1 MGLRNPSYQTQRG
14 QSLLQNEYTINN
26 AKDQEAA
33 AAAGYQD
40 TLHDVSPTGRVRP
53 WRQHRLEAELLA
65 EAYHRAA
72 DITPDPS
79 ASVAWDVRADKVEG
93 CATAPS
99 FRRCQT
105 EDGTK
110 YLTLSKANFCRDRLC
125 PMCQWRRSLKMGAQA
140 RAVVAEC
147 NLRKQVKINNKKV
160 PGYKWLMLTLT
171 QRNVDGPDLPAEIT
185 RVLKAFKQLTHSDE
199 WQAAIKGWLR
209 VLEVTHNT
217 DRKSPWFDSYHP
229 HLHVLLCVNRSYFK
243 SKAYLSHADWV
254 RLWQH
259 YIKQEDPPQ
268 VDIHLVKAREDT
280 TKDKD
285 FDKGDPK
292 LEEEALGKAVAEV
305 TKYASKPG
313 CYLLPGDLDLT
324 TSTVVTLATALHGRR
339 LAAWGGL
346 CKEVA
351 QLLQLDNLEGGDL
364 IHIDDEAT
372 AADLEAGAVAEY
384 IEYNWALGVRNYVPG
399 RSWQALTD
407 WAAAAEAAKERRDLR
422 PLKRRNEVERMQ
434 RQIKQVHK
442 LQSAAGPRIANRAIH
457 ARDYHTMDLLEAIA
471 DAKTET

>member
-1 MGLRNPSYQTQRG
+1 MQT
-14 QSLLQNEYTINN
+14 EYTTITK
-26 AKDQEAA
+26 KDQEAA
-33 AAAGYQD
+33 AAAGYTD

-72 DITPDPS
+72 DLTADPS
-79 ASVAWDVRADKVEG
+79 ESVAWDVRGDKVES
-93 CATAPS
+93 CATAPT
-99 FRRCQT
+99 FRRCQA
-105 EDGTK
+105 EDGSK
-110 YLTLSKANFCRDRLC
+110 LLTLSKANFCRDRLC

-147 NLRKQVKINNKKV
+147 NLRKKLRDRSEY
-160 PGYKWLMLTLT
+160 GYKWLLLTLT

-185 RVLKAFKQLTHSDE
+185 RVLKAFKALTRSDE

-217 DRKSPWFDSYHP
+217 DRKDRWYDTYHP

-243 SKAYLSHADWV
+243 SAAYLSHKDWV
-254 RLWQH
+254 SLWQR

-268 VDIHLVKAREDT
+268 VDIHLVKARED

-346 CKEVA
+346 CKDVA
-351 QLLQLDNLEGGDL
+351 SALDLDSLEGGDL

-372 AADLEAGAVAEY
+372 AADPEAGAVAEY
-384 IEYNWALGVRNYVPG
+384 IEYNWALGIRNYVPG
-399 RSWQALTD
+399 RSWQALPD

-442 LQSAAGPRIANRAIH
+442 LQSAAGSRIANRAIH
-457 ARDYHTMDLLEAIA
+457 ARDYHTMDLLETIA

>member
-1 MGLRNPSYQTQRG
+1 M
-14 QSLLQNEYTINN
+14 QNEYTTVTE
-26 AKDQEAA
+26 KDQAA
-33 AAAGYQD
+33 ATAAGYRE

-53 WRQHRLEAELLA
+53 WRQHRLESELLA

-72 DITPDPS
+72 AISPDPS
-79 ASVAWDVRADKVEG
+79 ASVAWDVRGDKVEG
-93 CATAPS
+93 CATAPTFS
-99 FRRCQT
+99 RHQT

-147 NLRKQVKINNKKV
+147 NLRKRLKDKDLKS

-185 RVLKAFKQLTHSDE
+185 RVLKAFKALTRSDE

-217 DRKSPWFDSYHP
+217 DRTSAWFDSYHP

-243 SKAYLSHADWV
+243 SAAYLSHKDWV
-254 RLWQH
+254 SLWQH
-259 YIKQEDPPQ
+259 YIKQEDPPL
-268 VDIHLVKAREDT
+268 VEIHLVKSRDDAA
-280 TKDKD
+280 KDPD

-292 LEEEALGKAVAEV
+292 LQEEALGKAVAEV
-305 TKYASKPG
+305 TKYATKPG

-324 TSTVVTLATALHGRR
+324 TSTVVTLAGALHGRR
-339 LAAWGGL
+339 LAAWGGI

-351 QLLQLDNLEGGDL
+351 QALDLDSLESGDL

-372 AADLEAGAVAEY
+372 AADPEAGAVAEF
-384 IEYNWALGVRNYVPG
+384 IEYNWALGVRNYIPG
-399 RSWQALTD
+399 RSWTGLAD

-422 PLKRRNEVERMQ
+422 PIKRRNEVERMQ
-434 RQIKQVHK
+434 RQLHTVHK
-442 LQSAAGPRIANRAIH
+442 LQSVAGPRIANRAIH
-457 ARDYHTMDLLEAIA
+457 SRDYHTMDLLEAVA
-471 DAKTET
+471 DAKEKT

>member
-1 MGLRNPSYQTQRG
+1 MGLDDPEYQTRRG
-14 QSLLQNEYTINN
+14 QTLLQNEYTTITT
-26 AKDQEAA
+26 KDQAAA

-72 DITPDPS
+72 DLTADPS
-79 ASVAWDVRADKVEG
+79 ESVAWDVRGDKVES
-93 CATAPS
+93 CATAPT
-99 FRRCQT
+99 FRRYQA

-110 YLTLSKANFCRDRLC
+110 LLTLSKANFCRDRLC

-147 NLRKQVKINNKKV
+147 NLRKQLRDRSKS
-160 PGYKWLMLTLT
+160 GYKWLLLTLT
-171 QRNVDGPDLPAEIT
+171 QRNVDGPDLSAELD
-185 RVLKAFKQLTHSDE
+185 RVLAAFKQLTRDKR
-199 WQAAIKGWLR
+199 WKAAVKGWLR

-217 DRKSPWFDSYHP
+217 DRKDRWYDTYHP
-229 HLHVLLCVNRSYFK
+229 HLHVLLCVNPSYFK
-243 SKAYLSHADWV
+243 STAYIKQEDWV
-254 RLWQH
+254 DLWQH

-268 VDIHLVKAREDT
+268 VDIHLVKP
-280 TKDKD
+280 
-285 FDKGDPK
+285 KGDQPQDGDPAD
-292 LEEEALGKAVAEV
+292 LEAESLGKAVAEV

-324 TSTVVTLATALHGRR
+324 TSTVVTLASALHGRR

-351 QLLQLDNLEGGDL
+351 QLLQLDSLEGGDL

-372 AADLEAGAVAEY
+372 AADPEAGAVAEY
-384 IEYNWALGVRNYVPG
+384 IEYNWALGIRNYVPG
-399 RSWQALTD
+399 RSWQALPD

-442 LQSAAGPRIANRAIH
+442 LQSAAGPKIANRAIH
-457 ARDYHTMDLLEAIA
+457 ARDYHTMDLLEAVA
-471 DAKTET
+471 DAKEKT

>member
-1 MGLRNPSYQTQRG
+1 MQT
-14 QSLLQNEYTINN
+14 EYTTITK
-26 AKDQEAA
+26 KDQEAA
-33 AAAGYQD
+33 AAAGYTD

-72 DITPDPS
+72 DLTTDPS
-79 ASVAWDVRADKVEG
+79 ESVAWDVRGDKVES
-93 CATAPS
+93 CATAPT
-99 FRRCQT
+99 FRRYQA

-110 YLTLSKANFCRDRLC
+110 LLTLSKANFCRDRLC

-147 NLRKQVKINNKKV
+147 NLRKQLRDRSKS
-160 PGYKWLMLTLT
+160 GYKWLLLTLT
-171 QRNVDGPDLPAEIT
+171 QRNVDGPDLSAELD
-185 RVLKAFKQLTHSDE
+185 RVLAAFKQLTRDKR
-199 WQAAIKGWLR
+199 WKAAVKGWLR

-229 HLHVLLCVNRSYFK
+229 HLHVLLCVNPSYFK
-243 SKAYLSHADWV
+243 SAAYIKQEDWV
-254 RLWQH
+254 DLWQR

-268 VDIHLVKAREDT
+268 VDIHLVKARED

-324 TSTVVTLATALHGRR
+324 TSTVVTLASALHGRR

-346 CKEVA
+346 CKDVA
-351 QLLQLDNLEGGDL
+351 SALDLDSLEGGDL

-372 AADLEAGAVAEY
+372 AADPEAGAVAEY
-384 IEYNWALGVRNYVPG
+384 IEYNWALGIRNYVPG
-399 RSWQALTD
+399 RSWQALPD
-407 WAAAAEAAKERRDLR
+407 WAAAAETAKERRDLR
-422 PLKRRNEVERMQ
+422 PLKRRNEVERMR
-434 RQIKQVHK
+434 RQLDQVHK

-457 ARDYHTMDLLEAIA
+457 SRDYHTMDLLEAIA
-471 DAKTET
+471 DAKEKT